1 MMYPDDFLYTK
12 DHEWV
17 QIKGDLAT
25 VGITEF
31 AQKQLG
37 DVVYVELPA
46 LGTQLKPHQTIGVI
60 ESVKAVSDVYSP
72 VSGEVVEVNKELDG
86 SPDLANQD
94 PHGKGWIIRLK
105 IKNKSEIEEL
115 MSASDYEKFLEGIET

>member
-1 MMYPDDFLYTK
+1 MYPSDFYYSK

-17 QIKGDLAT
+17 RVEGDTAV
-25 VGITEF
+25 VGITDF

-46 LGTQLKPHQTIGVI
+46 VGTRLDVHQAIGVV

-72 VSGEVVEVNKELDG
+72 VSGEVLAVNEELNG
-86 SPDLANQD
+86 APEMLNLD

-105 IKNKSEIEEL
+105 IRDRADLEKM
-115 MSASDYEKFLEGIET
+115 MSASDYETFLDGLGS

>member
-1 MMYPDDFLYTK
+1 MYPKDFYYSK

-17 QIKGDLAT
+17 QIKGDKAT
-25 VGITEF
+25 VGITDF

-46 LGTQLKPHQTIGVI
+46 IGKKLDFQQTIGVI
-60 ESVKAVSDVYSP
+60 ESVKAVSDVYTP
-72 VSGEVVEVNKELDG
+72 ISGEVIEVNQELND
-86 SPDLANQD
+86 SPELINQD

-105 IKNKSEIEEL
+105 IIDKKDVEKL
-115 MSASDYEKFLEGIET
+115 MAAVDYEKFLEGIEV